1 MSECVVVRADR
12 LRALPMDCEDC
23 PVSMSRCRLGDISA
37 QECEGRLIA
46 YLTEGCPTP
55 EQVAMLEEAAELLE
69 LWERTRQSARH
80 KPPIDDHGQTAD
92 WLIRYREAGEEDG

>member
-1 MSECVVVRADR
+1 MSEYAELYVVLAERMKEVIALAYAAQWTDPEQVRWKR
-12 LRALPMDCEDC
+12 PSE
-23 PVSMSRCRLGDISA
+23 V
-37 QECEGRLIA
+37 QA
-46 YLTEGCPTP
+46 YLSEGCPTP